1 MNQTLYK
8 SRTNRTV
15 AAIVAVAVSAAVAKR
30 AGVDLAVYGLDVS
43 TLAAL
48 ITAGLGALA
57 VKFRTFSRVYDEQDV
72 VTPRP
77 KL

>member
-1 MNQTLYK
+1 MNATLYK

-15 AAIVAVAVSAAVAKR
+15 AAIVAVAVTAAVAKR

-43 TLAAL
+43 TLTAL
-48 ITAGLGALA
+48 ITAGLGAQA

>member
-43 TLAAL
+43 TLTAL

-57 VKFRTFSRVYDEQDV
+57 VKFRTFSLGCMMSK
-72 VTPRP
+72 TW
-77 KL
+77 

>member
-43 TLAAL
+43 TLTAL

-57 VKFRTFSRVYDEQDV
+57 VKFRTSSRVYDEQDV